1 MFGSTNLAI
10 SPEAPLPPFSQRR
23 LSSIG
28 QNAIQIKWFTMRFIS
43 SRKINGKVFLPHQ
56 MLFLD
61 CWHGLTHHHSLDSFR
76 VKCLNSRTIVKELS
90 DELEIGRIHQNYKL
104 MNNLSIWPSMF
115 WGPNLTMSKFLDSLV
130 VSSRLRP
137 VNSGWVIEVGVKAD
151 LIREYGTQ
159 DLTDRVFIELNEEFY
174 SRPSQAG
181 LVRLEKFARV
191 VPRGCTIEV
200 MNIDVVRN

>member
-1 MFGSTNLAI
+1 MKSVITFIAFVSVLSVGNIANAATI
-10 SPEAPLPPFSQRR
+10 SLNHVPFSETGVSVG
-23 LSSIG
+23 LLPSH
-28 QNAIQIKWFTMRFIS
+28 NAIQIICPSDQFINDQS
-43 SRKINGKVFLPHQ
+43 DQFINDLVG
-56 MLFLD
+56 
-61 CWHGLTHHHSLDSFR
+61 G
-76 VKCLNSRTIVKELS
+76 VKAAEF
-90 DELEIGRIHQNYKL
+90 EIGRIRQNYKL
-104 MNNLSIWPSMF
+104 MNNLSIWPSVF

-130 VSSRLRP
+130 VSSRLKP